1 MREHAVSRRKSETGA
16 HQLNHFATMEEL
28 DTLLAKSD
36 NLSMTLPFSYETE
49 ELFNVECFAAM
60 KPTGI
65 SLMSSEPG

>member
-1 MREHAVSRRKSETGA
+1 MREHAVSRRTPETDA
-16 HQLNHFATMEEL
+16 HQLNHFTTMEEL
-28 DTLLAKSD
+28 DTLLAESD

>member
-1 MREHAVSRRKSETGA
+1 MREHAVSRRTPETDA
-16 HQLNHFATMEEL
+16 HQLNHFVIMEEL
-28 DTLLAKSD
+28 GTLLAESD
-36 NLSMTLPFSYETE
+36 NLSMSLPFSYETE

>member
-1 MREHAVSRRKSETGA
+1 
-16 HQLNHFATMEEL
+16 MEEL
-28 DTLLAKSD
+28 DTLLAESD
-36 NLSMTLPFSYETE
+36 NLSMTMPFTYETE